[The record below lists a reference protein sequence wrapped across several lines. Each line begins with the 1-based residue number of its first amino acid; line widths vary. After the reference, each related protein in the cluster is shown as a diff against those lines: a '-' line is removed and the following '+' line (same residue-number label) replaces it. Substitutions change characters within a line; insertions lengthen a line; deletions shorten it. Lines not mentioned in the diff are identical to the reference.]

1 MNAMKRSPLHEA
13 ATDGDAAAVQAALTQ
28 GVDVNSTDD
37 AGNTALFLAA
47 TSQNISALTALLDAG
62 ADTEIANTHG
72 NTPLW
77 PAIFFSKGDQAAA
90 RALLDRGADPD
101 HVNLAGNS
109 PRSLASKIAN
119 FDLGPLF

>member
-1 MNAMKRSPLHEA
+1 MYKR
-13 ATDGDAAAVQAALTQ
+13 Q
-28 GVDVNSTDD
+28 